1 MWATRHQFP
10 VGQGCFHAGA
20 IGHTDS
26 ASDMM
31 HYIYDCGSTRQRA
44 LQNAID
50 MYKTRTSSIDF
61 LFVSHFDADHVSG
74 LDRLLAAATVDTVYI
89 PYVDQ
94 VTYVLDLVE
103 AEMNGVLSVSLI
115 EATLEPESWFGRRGV
130 RRVVRIRGSGDSP
143 VDGPGTAGP
152 DDFPESP
159 TEDESR
165 WSEDLRGKSERELT
179 FRELP
184 LPVRRR
190 RSGGRLGEHG
200 ELLEAEPGF
209 RIVISTRY
217 RSPQWLL
224 LPHVDPAPVE
234 RRAAF
239 RVAMRATLG
248 LQPRQ
253 RLTSRRLSQALQDGK
268 RREALRECY
277 DEIIAGGARR
287 NHNRVSMSL
296 YSGPESWSANQTW
309 KYWVQS
315 CDLVR
320 QFFRWS
326 DMAWVP
332 WELEFRPLLWRAET
346 SSIGWIGSG
355 DAALKMKSVRKRWQE
370 TYGSVENQICTLL
383 LPHHGSIRSFHRELL
398 NFPNLEL
405 CVASAGNPS
414 AHRHPSEAVV
424 DMIRERGRRFCHVS
438 QHIHSGLWEKMS
450 LR

>member
-1 MWATRHQFP
+1 
-10 VGQGCFHAGA
+10 
-20 IGHTDS
+20 
-26 ASDMM
+26 
-31 HYIYDCGSTRQRA
+31 
-44 LQNAID
+44 
-50 MYKTRTSSIDF
+50 
-61 LFVSHFDADHVSG
+61 
-74 LDRLLAAATVDTVYI
+74 
-89 PYVDQ
+89 
-94 VTYVLDLVE
+94 
-103 AEMNGVLSVSLI
+103 MNGVLSVSLI

-346 SSIGWIGSG
+346 SSIGWIASG
-355 DAALKMKSVRKRWQE
+355 DAALKMRKPSSPVDRRRMRRVCPRVIAPRGPHQIRKR
-370 TYGSVENQICTLL
+370 CTAGNLWCL
-383 LPHHGSIRSFHRELL
+383 VATPPISARAGGEAGFGGE
-398 NFPNLEL
+398 PNLY
-405 CVASAGNPS
+405 VASS
-414 AHRHPSEAVV
+414 APWL
-424 DMIRERGRRFCHVS
+424 
-438 QHIHSGLWEKMS
+438 HSKLS
-450 LR
+450 P

>member
-1 MWATRHQFP
+1 MSYW
-10 VGQGCFHAGA
+10 
-20 IGHTDS
+20 
-26 ASDMM
+26 
-31 HYIYDCGSTRQRA
+31 RQ
-44 LQNAID
+44 
-50 MYKTRTSSIDF
+50 
-61 LFVSHFDADHVSG
+61 
-74 LDRLLAAATVDTVYI
+74 
-89 PYVDQ
+89 
-94 VTYVLDLVE
+94 
-103 AEMNGVLSVSLI
+103 SL
-115 EATLEPESWFGRRGV
+115 
-130 RRVVRIRGSGDSP
+130 
-143 VDGPGTAGP
+143 
-152 DDFPESP
+152 
-159 TEDESR
+159 
-165 WSEDLRGKSERELT
+165 
-179 FRELP
+179 
-184 LPVRRR
+184 
-190 RSGGRLGEHG
+190 
-200 ELLEAEPGF
+200 GF

-346 SSIGWIGSG
+346 SSIGWIASG

-414 AHRHPSEAVV
+414 AHRHPIEAVV